1 MEITRPTFKDK
12 KLSRSDNT
20 LSQFITSEVHEAHG
34 VTLKNLFANHLLYPD
49 MFLSRL
55 VWIERD
61 LYDQAQHEVALDTS
75 PFVDMSRL
83 SDRTRHELSDELS
96 EAAAGHD
103 YLMHHTKSR
112 SFPVKDDLSVKFI
125 YEPDEYEGYSRVTMS
140 LSDDENKYGS
150 TAFHIRGNPKLRE
163 LLQYSFRAVQPMF
176 DDEDVIAKAWT
187 KDQKDQ
193 VKKRERLLSRF
204 MRTVNGGEFL
214 RDQKRL
220 VSPPE
225 AALVLAEA
233 YLYSAGVRKVQ
244 GISTEYF
251 DASSDAIG
259 KFDADSLFGDWMER
273 RSNEGVEY
281 PWENDFSHGIYFPN
295 FTRLSPQLRI
305 LLGKI
310 VGTY

>member
-1 MEITRPTFKDK
+1 MEITGPTSKDK

-20 LSQFITSEVHEAHG
+20 LSQFITPEVHEAHG
-34 VTLKNLFANHLLYPD
+34 VTLKNLFASHLMYPD

-150 TAFHIRGNPKLRE
+150 TAFHMLCEISQSLLILHMLVVLRSLFPVPQENVLPSAE
-163 LLQYSFRAVQPMF
+163 LDRNQ
-176 DDEDVIAKAWT
+176 
-187 KDQKDQ
+187 
-193 VKKRERLLSRF
+193 
-204 MRTVNGGEFL
+204 VNGML
-214 RDQKRL
+214 LHLSQ
-220 VSPPE
+220 
-225 AALVLAEA
+225 AL
-233 YLYSAGVRKVQ
+233 
-244 GISTEYF
+244 
-251 DASSDAIG
+251 
-259 KFDADSLFGDWMER
+259 SLW
-273 RSNEGVEY
+273 
-281 PWENDFSHGIYFPN
+281 
-295 FTRLSPQLRI
+295 
-305 LLGKI
+305 I
-310 VGTY
+310 VGNLPQFRFDILQVE